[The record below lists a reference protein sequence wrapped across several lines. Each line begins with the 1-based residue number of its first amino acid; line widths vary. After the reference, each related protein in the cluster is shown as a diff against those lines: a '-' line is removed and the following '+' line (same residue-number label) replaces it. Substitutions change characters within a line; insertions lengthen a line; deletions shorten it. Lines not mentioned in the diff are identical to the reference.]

1 MQKMCTKVRLKSL
14 VNFGKWQPLNAKNSF
29 KNKIF
34 WKRII
39 KNPEKIN
46 FIFYF
51 EPSSFNEQDY
61 ERQKGLE
68 TSGQLLIR
76 LQNKFRK
83 NPLLLM
89 HYVTKSDDV
98 IQSGFW
104 VILKITSA
112 NLSKLIHGIINY
124 STFICPFESRKC
136 RKEGKNTQKF
146 EYFEKEKRF

>member
-1 MQKMCTKVRLKSL
+1 MTQNSHCMQEILLK
-14 VNFGKWQPLNAKNSF
+14 
-29 KNKIF
+29 I
-34 WKRII
+34 R
-39 KNPEKIN
+39 
-46 FIFYF
+46 YF
-51 EPSSFNEQDY
+51 ERGLSKNLKKLTLLFILNPVSFNKQDY
-61 ERQKGLE
+61 ERQKGPE

>member
-1 MQKMCTKVRLKSL
+1 MTQNSHCMQEILLKIRYCERGLSKNL
-14 VNFGKWQPLNAKNSF
+14 KKLTLFFILN
-29 KNKIF
+29 
-34 WKRII
+34 
-39 KNPEKIN
+39 PV
-46 FIFYF
+46 
-51 EPSSFNEQDY
+51 SFNKQDY
-61 ERQKGLE
+61 ERQKGPE